1 MAQQIRISIQAS
13 DPATAVELNNEFEA
27 LRGHEP
33 KGAEL
38 IEDPA
43 PRPRGIDAQLA
54 TTVLI
59 ALVAGMGGAVG
70 KELADS
76 VLSWFIERMRAVAA
90 RRKSPLIVTL
100 GDASLTVDEHTVPAK
115 AAAQLAAG
123 LR

>member
-1 MAQQIRISIQAS
+1 MQQIRIAIQAG
-13 DPATAVELNNEFEA
+13 DPATMVELDKELEA

-33 KGAEL
+33 AGAEL

-43 PRPRGIDAQLA
+43 PRPRVVLDPLV

-59 ALVAGMGGAVG
+59 AVVAGMGGAVG
-70 KELADS
+70 RELADS
-76 VLSWFIERMRAVAA
+76 VISWFVERMRAIAA

-100 GDASLTVDEHTVPAK
+100 GDASLTVDEHTAPAK